1 MSILTK
7 YCFKKFRGI
16 LKGGLLEYLFLTA
29 AFDRATRRATDGMT
43 LVTGSSYAQ
52 YAFDSKIV
60 NNSLLLAG
68 QSQDVYYSI
77 MCLKRSIN
85 LVEDNG
91 GSVKKCILI
100 LGYYAPFQD
109 LSLQKNDR
117 IEHIGGTYYPLFYD
131 AHNWDN
137 PEDTRCWHKGYRYP
151 QWFKDL
157 IENQVENYLFDTNS
171 YFDDISLREKIR
183 KGELCWSQ
191 LDEVTRRRIA
201 QERADKHN
209 RLLKYTEV
217 FNDTLQEM
225 KGLNS
230 YLSQRNAR
238 IQVIVPPFSR
248 EYLEFLNDDLKETFY
263 LWLQKVG
270 LMHNIVDF
278 NVSNEML
285 EDDAC
290 FIDPDHLSDMG
301 AMLFTEKIKGM
312 I

>member
-1 MSILTK
+1 M
-7 YCFKKFRGI
+7 
-16 LKGGLLEYLFLTA
+16 
-29 AFDRATRRATDGMT
+29 
-43 LVTGSSYAQ
+43 
-52 YAFDSKIV
+52 
-60 NNSLLLAG
+60 
-68 QSQDVYYSI
+68 
-77 MCLKRSIN
+77 
-85 LVEDNG
+85 
-91 GSVKKCILI
+91 
-100 LGYYAPFQD
+100 
-109 LSLQKNDR
+109 
-117 IEHIGGTYYPLFYD
+117 
-131 AHNWDN
+131 
-137 PEDTRCWHKGYRYP
+137 
-151 QWFKDL
+151 
-157 IENQVENYLFDTNS
+157 
-171 YFDDISLREKIR
+171 
-183 KGELCWSQ
+183 CWSQ